1 MQQKILLI
9 GACGQI
15 GSELTTYLRNKYG
28 NDNVIAAD
36 IKPAPDAIADG
47 PFEVLNVLDK
57 QALMQV
63 IQKHQISVIYNLAAM
78 LSARGE
84 TYPLK
89 AWDLNMNGLLNTL
102 ELARE
107 LPIQR
112 IFWPSSIAVFGPST
126 PAQQTPQVTVM
137 EPQTIYGISKLAG
150 ERLCE
155 WYFLKHGIDVR
166 SIRYPGLISYKA
178 EPGGGTTDYAVD
190 IYFQAKRRGTY
201 DCFLEA
207 DTVLP
212 MMYMPDAL
220 RATVD
225 LMEAESSRLKVRSS
239 YNVAAMSF
247 SPDMISRSIQKILPG
262 FTITY
267 TPDFRQQIAATW
279 PQSIDDSV
287 AQAQWDWK
295 PDYDLDAMTKDMLAH
310 VSA

>member
-1 MQQKILLI
+1 MQNKILLI

-15 GSELTTYLRNKYG
+15 GSELTAYLRNKKG
-28 NDNVIAAD
+28 NENIIAAD
-36 IKPAPDAIADG
+36 IKEPPAAIADG
-47 PFEVLNVLDK
+47 PFEILNVLDK
-57 QALMQV
+57 QALADV
-63 IQKHQISVIYNLAAM
+63 IKKHAITEIYNLAAM
-78 LSARGE
+78 LSATGE
-84 TYPLK
+84 KYPLK

-102 ELARE
+102 ELAKE
-107 LPIQR
+107 LPIKK

-126 PAQQTPQVTVM
+126 PVTNTPQLTVM

-190 IYFQAKRRGTY
+190 IYFQAKRKSSY
-201 DCFLEA
+201 DCFLEK

-220 RATVD
+220 RATVE
-225 LMEAESSRLKVRSS
+225 LMEADASQVQVRSS

-247 SPDMISRSIQKILPG
+247 SPQMISESIKKQLPD
-262 FTITY
+262 FTISY

-279 PQSIDDSV
+279 PQSIDDSI
-287 AQAQWDWK
+287 ARNHWNWK
-295 PDYDLDAMTKDMLAH
+295 PEYDLDAMTKNMLANIK
-310 VSA
+310 

>member
-1 MQQKILLI
+1 MQNKILLI

-15 GSELTTYLRNKYG
+15 GSELTAYLRNKKG
-28 NDNVIAAD
+28 NENIIAAD
-36 IKPAPDAIADG
+36 IKEPPAAIADG
-47 PFEVLNVLDK
+47 PFEILNVLDK
-57 QALMQV
+57 QALADL
-63 IQKHQISVIYNLAAM
+63 IKKHEITEIYNLAAM
-78 LSARGE
+78 LSATGE
-84 TYPLK
+84 KYPLK

-102 ELARE
+102 ELAKE
-107 LPIQR
+107 LPIKK

-126 PAQQTPQVTVM
+126 PVTNTPQLTVM

-190 IYFQAKRRGTY
+190 IYFQAKRKGSY
-201 DCFLEA
+201 DCFLEK
-207 DTVLP
+207 DTILP

-225 LMEAESSRLKVRSS
+225 LMETDAEQIKVRSS

-247 SPDMISRSIQKILPG
+247 SPEMISESIKKQLPD

-267 TPDFRQQIAATW
+267 TPDFRQQIAVTW
-279 PQSIDDSV
+279 PQSIDDSI
-287 AQAQWDWK
+287 ARNHWNWK
-295 PDYDLDAMTKDMLAH
+295 PEYDLDAMTKDMLANIR
-310 VSA
+310 

>member
-63 IQKHQISVIYNLAAM
+63 LQKHQISVIYNLAAM

-310 VSA
+310 ISA

>member
-36 IKPAPDAIADG
+36 IKPAPDANADG

-310 VSA
+310 ISA

>member
-1 MQQKILLI
+1 MQNKILLI

-15 GSELTTYLRNKYG
+15 GSELTAYLRNKKG
-28 NDNVIAAD
+28 NENIIAAD
-36 IKPAPDAIADG
+36 IKEPPAAIADG
-47 PFEVLNVLDK
+47 PFEILNVLDK
-57 QALMQV
+57 QALAEV
-63 IQKHQISVIYNLAAM
+63 IKKHQVTEIYNLAAM
-78 LSARGE
+78 LSATGE
-84 TYPLK
+84 KYPLK

-102 ELARE
+102 ELAKE
-107 LPIQR
+107 LPIKK

-126 PAQQTPQVTVM
+126 PVNDTPQLTVM

-190 IYFQAKRRGTY
+190 IYFQAKRKGSY
-201 DCFLEA
+201 DCFLEKN
-207 DTVLP
+207 TVLP

-225 LMEAESSRLKVRSS
+225 LMETNAEQIKVRSS
-239 YNVAAMSF
+239 YNVSAMSF
-247 SPDMISRSIQKILPG
+247 SPQMISESIKKQLPD
-262 FTITY
+262 FAISY

-287 AQAQWDWK
+287 ARNHWNWK
-295 PDYDLDAMTKDMLAH
+295 PEYDLDAMTKDMLEN
-310 VSA
+310 VK

>member
-1 MQQKILLI
+1 MQNKILLI

-15 GSELTTYLRNKYG
+15 GSELTAYLRNKKG
-28 NDNVIAAD
+28 NENIIAAD
-36 IKPAPDAIADG
+36 IKEPPAAIADG
-47 PFEVLNVLDK
+47 PFEILNVLDK
-57 QALMQV
+57 QALADL
-63 IQKHQISVIYNLAAM
+63 IKKHEITEIYNLAAM
-78 LSARGE
+78 LSATGE
-84 TYPLK
+84 KYPLK

-102 ELARE
+102 ELAKE
-107 LPIQR
+107 LPIKK

-126 PAQQTPQVTVM
+126 PVNDTPQLTVM

-190 IYFQAKRRGTY
+190 IYFQAKRKGSY
-201 DCFLEA
+201 DCFLEK

-225 LMEAESSRLKVRSS
+225 LMETNAEQIKVRSS
-239 YNVAAMSF
+239 YNVSAMSF
-247 SPDMISRSIQKILPG
+247 SPQMISESIKKQLPD
-262 FTITY
+262 FAISY

-287 AQAQWDWK
+287 ARNHWNWK
-295 PDYDLDAMTKDMLAH
+295 PEYDLDAMTKDMLEN
-310 VSA
+310 VK

>member
-36 IKPAPDAIADG
+36 IKPVPDAIADG

-310 VSA
+310 ISA

>member
-1 MQQKILLI
+1 MQNKILLI

-15 GSELTTYLRNKYG
+15 GSELTAYLRNKKG
-28 NDNVIAAD
+28 NENIIAAD
-36 IKPAPDAIADG
+36 IKEPPAAIADG
-47 PFEVLNVLDK
+47 PFEILNVLDK
-57 QALMQV
+57 QALADL
-63 IQKHQISVIYNLAAM
+63 IKKHEITEIYNLAAM
-78 LSARGE
+78 LSATGE
-84 TYPLK
+84 KYPLK

-102 ELARE
+102 ELAKE
-107 LPIQR
+107 LPIKK

-126 PAQQTPQVTVM
+126 PVTNTPQLTVM

-190 IYFQAKRRGTY
+190 IYFQAKRKGSY
-201 DCFLEA
+201 DCFLEK

-225 LMEAESSRLKVRSS
+225 LMEADASQVQVRSS

-247 SPDMISRSIQKILPG
+247 SPQMISESIKKQLPD

-279 PQSIDDSV
+279 PQSIDDSI
-287 AQAQWDWK
+287 ARNHWNWK
-295 PDYDLDAMTKDMLAH
+295 PDFDLDAMTKDMLANIK
-310 VSA
+310 